1 MTYVVPRGCI
11 KTGSKRVFSSGIG
24 GGWDARDGSG
34 DESCDL
40 LFLGAPQDVVQIDK
54 VILLMDE
61 ILHQLIWKITN
72 YLQGVIHPRWCRIS
86 SINSRYCTMYIHIIY
101 TYVPNR
107 ALRITSDPLIG
118 RSDP

>member
-11 KTGSKRVFSSGIG
+11 KTGSKRVFSTGIG

-54 VILLMDE
+54 VIGIGQCIY
-61 ILHQLIWKITN
+61 IL
-72 YLQGVIHPRWCRIS
+72 
-86 SINSRYCTMYIHIIY
+86 YIHIFQTEHY
-101 TYVPNR
+101 
-107 ALRITSDPLIG
+107 G
-118 RSDP
+118 